1 MFVNPLVW
9 VRQKANKLLKQKKGL
24 YAGSLYIQP
33 QFSSELVKD
42 SRHDV
47 SGAESVE
54 AVEAV
59 TNLKHKALCSSEHS
73 DTNIIVKIVYFG

>member
-9 VRQKANKLLKQKKGL
+9 VRQEANKLLKQKKGL
-24 YAGSLYIQP
+24 YARSLFNP
-33 QFSSELVKD
+33 RFSSELVKD

-54 AVEAV
+54 AAEAV